1 MKTSILELDEM
12 APRQHSVLSLYSG
25 AMGLDIGMHQTGR
38 FRLLGCVEKVP
49 AFCDT
54 IRRNRDAG
62 LLGRQPFEVFQAD
75 MSELDPGQLM
85 ADLGLKRGAGMW
97 QSRNNQGSHHAA
109 QASTRFR
116 VSMSATRF
124 RDAHGLRTRD
134 HFTASLPAFAK
145 NSATGL
151 DRSGLSGRDAHT
163 I

>member
-1 MKTSILELDEM
+1 MQVVLWSAIGNLSAMKTSILELDEM
-12 APRQHSVLSLYSG
+12 APRRHSVLSLYSG

-85 ADLGLKRGAGMW
+85 ADVGCI
-97 QSRNNQGSHHAA
+97 AA
-109 QASTRFR
+109 PPTSISVPARKATWRWFLR
-116 VSMSATRF
+116 V
-124 RDAHGLRTRD
+124 
-134 HFTASLPAFAK
+134 
-145 NSATGL
+145 ATGVL
-151 DRSGLSGRDAHT
+151 FRKMSLVSRWARRSSPREAAPAGGDG
-163 I
+163 